1 MDSFPVLKERR
12 SEIDQVLLV
21 TFEINRLEQDQIQEN
36 VGQNGIFGMKLS
48 TKKKRYIEKQE
59 GGSILRGKN
68 TSIKI
73 NK

>member
-1 MDSFPVLKERR
+1 
-12 SEIDQVLLV
+12 
-21 TFEINRLEQDQIQEN
+21 
-36 VGQNGIFGMKLS
+36 MKLS
-48 TKKKRYIEKQE
+48 TKRKRYIEKQE